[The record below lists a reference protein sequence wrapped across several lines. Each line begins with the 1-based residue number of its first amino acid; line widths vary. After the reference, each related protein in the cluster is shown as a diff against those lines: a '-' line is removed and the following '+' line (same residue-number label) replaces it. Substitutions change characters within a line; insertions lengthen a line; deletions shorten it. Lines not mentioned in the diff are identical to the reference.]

1 MIRQIHDRDCA
12 VTVASEEGRTDVVAV
27 CNERGCGGNGGHFG
41 QASELGLHVR
51 LVELASVGEI
61 GGCVCGIVV
70 YDDYI
75 NISGGL
81 EEGKKGVILVGFAAV
96 DEGKVFLPGN
106 ERGVGVVV
114 EGIGVDGVFVHE
126 C

>member
-1 MIRQIHDRDCA
+1 MH
-12 VTVASEEGRTDVVAV
+12 V
-27 CNERGCGGNGGHFG
+27 C
-41 QASELGLHVR
+41 

-61 GGCVCGIVV
+61 GGCVGGVVV
-70 YDDYI
+70 YEDYI
-75 NISGGL
+75 DTSGGL
-81 EEGKKGVILVGFAAV
+81 EEGEKGVILVGFAAV

-114 EGIGVDGVFVHE
+114 EGIGVHGVFVHE